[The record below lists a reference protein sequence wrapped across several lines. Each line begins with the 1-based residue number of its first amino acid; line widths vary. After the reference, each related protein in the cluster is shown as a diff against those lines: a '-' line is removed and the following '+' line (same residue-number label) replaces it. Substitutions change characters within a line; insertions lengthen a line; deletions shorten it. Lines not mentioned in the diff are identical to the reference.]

1 MHTTQ
6 SKLQNVDEDSS
17 ADLEF
22 RVREV
27 SLMPETL
34 PVANT
39 ITTVS
44 LCVSHSFKDSNKV
57 YVLVTTYVQRIYCRA
72 RFE

>member
-44 LCVSHSFKDSNKV
+44 LCVSHSFKDSKKV
-57 YVLVTTYVQRIYCRA
+57 YVW
-72 RFE
+72 